1 MRISDWSSD
10 VCSSDLELGQKR
22 YLDPDSLTLWE
33 RLQNLAVDFLVR
45 RKVRRRFGGRI
56 KAIVSG
62 GAALNYDIGLF
73 FTALGLPLLQGY
85 GQTETAPVVSVNPP
99 WKVKLDTVGPPFEGV
114 EVKIAEDGEILVRG
128 ELVMTGY
135 WNEIGRASCRESVW
149 QYVEISVVAVSLKKK
164 KPQRDPP

>member
-62 GAALNYDIGLF
+62 GAALNYDIGLS
-73 FTALGLPLLQGY
+73 FTALGLPLLHGH
-85 GQTETAPVVSVNPP
+85 GQTETPPVVSANPP
-99 WKVKLDTVGPPFEGV
+99 WKVKLDTAHPTFAGAQVTL
-114 EVKIAEDGEILVRG
+114 AEDGDTLVRG
-128 ELVMTGY
+128 ELVPKGPA
-135 WNEIGRASCRESVW
+135 ND
-149 QYVEISVVAVSLKKK
+149 Q
-164 KPQRDPP
+164 

>member
-1 MRISDWSSD
+1 MHLRIRRGIDKQGGLPAKLFEKA
-10 VCSSDLELGQKR
+10 VELGQKR

-85 GQTETAPVVSVNPP
+85 GQTETAPVVSVDRKSTRLN
-99 WKVKLDTVGPPFEGV
+99 
-114 EVKIAEDGEILVRG
+114 
-128 ELVMTGY
+128 
-135 WNEIGRASCRESVW
+135 SSH
-149 QYVEISVVAVSLKKK
+149 
-164 KPQRDPP
+164 